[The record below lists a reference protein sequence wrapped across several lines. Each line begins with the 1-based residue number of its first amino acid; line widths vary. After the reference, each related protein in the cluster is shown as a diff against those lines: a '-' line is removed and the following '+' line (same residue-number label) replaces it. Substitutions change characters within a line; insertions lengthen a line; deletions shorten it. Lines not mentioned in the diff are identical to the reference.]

1 MTPAQFANH
10 LDAHPIADLTAT
22 RDGDALHLVCGRA
35 RVTLR
40 PDPRDPQ
47 GAIADL
53 PHIGNPERRLG
64 RNRPDT
70 VRDTLKIVVWY
81 CLLAVKPTLGDSHDD
96 LRKPGLYR
104 DALRMYFD
112 CRRGDAFGDGKPGL
126 GKVLRAAL
134 ASTDADIAAQGSA

>member
-1 MTPAQFANH
+1 MTPKQFADH
-10 LDAHPIADLTAT
+10 LDANPIADLTAT

-70 VRDTLKIVVWY
+70 VRETLKIVVWY
-81 CLLAVKPTLGDSHDD
+81 CLLAIKPALDESLDD

-104 DALRMYFD
+104 DALWMYFD
-112 CRRGDAFGDGKPGL
+112 CLRGQAFGEGKTAL
-126 GKVLRAAL
+126 GEAIEATL
-134 ASTDADIAAQGSA
+134 ASADTDLAAQGAP